1 MKSKNSSLVRKDKNL
16 CDDYEACIKAAEF
29 VTVIGHPLRIAIVC
43 YLTTGEKSVSDIARK
58 IGKPHAQVSL
68 ALSKLYSSG
77 WVTKRRDAN
86 VVFYSLKDV
95 RLKELLESI
104 KNKFI

>member
-1 MKSKNSSLVRKDKNL
+1 MENKKSNSVKKDKNL
-16 CDDYEACIKAAEF
+16 CDDYEACVKAAEF

-58 IGKPHAQVSL
+58 VGKPHAQASL
-68 ALSKLYSSG
+68 ALSKLYTSG
-77 WVTKRRDAN
+77 WVTKRREGN
-86 VVFYSLKDV
+86 SVFYSLKDV
-95 RLKELLESI
+95 KLKELLENI